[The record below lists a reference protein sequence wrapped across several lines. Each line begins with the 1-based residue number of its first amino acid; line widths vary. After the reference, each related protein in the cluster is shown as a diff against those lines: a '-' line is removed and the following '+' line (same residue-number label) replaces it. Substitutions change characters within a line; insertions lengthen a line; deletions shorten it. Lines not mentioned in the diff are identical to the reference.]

1 MKIVRD
7 YLTSV
12 EIGYIVNAMI
22 EKDSAVERE
31 IVKVALVAQL
41 ICEDI
46 GDFEDCNDIYDK
58 VVSDST
64 INFSVI
70 VNNYDVIDKLYAEET
85 GINKIL
91 KDFIEDISKKIDDSI
106 KNLDLNGTISQLKE
120 IVDKGDIINVKSKSV
135 QKSPRNKTVSK

>member
-1 MKIVRD
+1 MKVIRD
-7 YLTSV
+7 YLTGAELS
-12 EIGYIVNAMI
+12 YIVNAMI

-41 ICEDI
+41 LCEDI

-85 GINKIL
+85 GVNKIL
-91 KDFIEDISKKIDDSI
+91 KDFINDISNKLEESI
-106 KNLDLNGTISQLKE
+106 KNLDLNSAISQLKE
-120 IVDKGDIINVKSKSV
+120 ISEKDTKVKGG
-135 QKSPRNKTVSK
+135 RNAAKKV

>member
-41 ICEDI
+41 LCEDI

-91 KDFIEDISKKIDDSI
+91 KDFIKDISKKIDDSI
-106 KNLDLNGTISQLKE
+106 KNLDLNGVISQLKE
-120 IVDKGDIINVKSKSV
+120 IADKGDIINVKSKSV
-135 QKSPRNKTVSK
+135 QKSPRNKTISK